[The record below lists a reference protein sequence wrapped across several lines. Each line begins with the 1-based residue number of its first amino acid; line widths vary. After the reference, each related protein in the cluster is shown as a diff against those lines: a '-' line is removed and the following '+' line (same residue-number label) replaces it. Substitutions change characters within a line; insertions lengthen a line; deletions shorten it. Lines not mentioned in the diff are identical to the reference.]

1 MMRAGIV
8 VSLLLLGLSTGA
20 SPAATTTAYINGY
33 WFDGSHF
40 SRRTAYVIGEALS
53 FHRPKRV
60 DTTVD
65 LQGSY
70 VVPPF
75 GEAHNHNVESLND
88 VPKLI
93 ATYLA
98 HGIFY
103 VKNPN
108 NLPRDRATIAPQL
121 NRPDSID
128 IVFSNGGWTSSG
140 GHPIEIAKRLLD
152 RHLWAE
158 SDGEG
163 GFYWTAATRA
173 DVERKWAAYLEQG
186 PQFVKAYLLFS
197 DDAHR
202 QAAPE
207 RYFGWKGL
215 TPEALRAIV
224 EFAHRAQLRVSAHIE
239 TAHDFHEALLA
250 GIDEINHMP
259 GFRMMADVDPHAASE
274 FELSEADAELAHRRN
289 VVVVTTLLGA
299 TQLGGRRRAEQDA
312 LNTRNLRRLLAHHVA
327 VALGSDSYRQDTLPE
342 AQYLAS
348 LHAVANAMLL
358 KMWTETTA
366 AAIFP
371 CRRIG
376 RFREGYEA
384 SFLVLA
390 GNPLEDFANVTHIT
404 RRVKQGRT
412 LP

>member
-1 MMRAGIV
+1 
-8 VSLLLLGLSTGA
+8 
-20 SPAATTTAYINGY
+20 
-33 WFDGSHF
+33 
-40 SRRTAYVIGEALS
+40 
-53 FHRPKRV
+53 
-60 DTTVD
+60 
-65 LQGSY
+65 
-70 VVPPF
+70 
-75 GEAHNHNVESLND
+75 
-88 VPKLI
+88 
-93 ATYLA
+93 
-98 HGIFY
+98 
-103 VKNPN
+103 
-108 NLPRDRATIAPQL
+108 L

-128 IVFSNGGWTSSG
+128 IVFSNGAWTSSG
-140 GHPIEIAKRLLD
+140 GHTIEIAKRLLD

-163 GFYWTAATRA
+163 GFHWTAATRA

-186 PQFVKAYLLFS
+186 PRFVKAYLLFS
-197 DDAHR
+197 DDGHR

-215 TPEALRAIV
+215 TPDALRAIV

-250 GIDEINHMP
+250 GIDEINHVP
-259 GFRMMADVDPHAASE
+259 GFRMRADVDPHAASE

-327 VALGSDSYRQDTLPE
+327 LALGSDSYRQDTLPE

-358 KMWTETTA
+358 KVWTETTA
-366 AAIFP
+366 AAILP
-371 CRRIG
+371 VA
-376 RFREGYEA
+376 A
-384 SFLVLA
+384 SAVSEKA
-390 GNPLEDFANVTHIT
+390 TK
-404 RRVKQGRT
+404 RVSWFWQAIRWRT
-412 LP
+412 SQT